1 MKVLTLIL
9 LILRNYLTLDD
20 KEIVYQGIIYKLQTF
35 LKYNEFLRCVD
46 Y

>member
-20 KEIVYQGIIYKLQTF
+20 KEIVYRGIIEGTGYF
-35 LKYNEFLRCVD
+35 
-46 Y
+46 